1 MEISNL
7 ISYSNLISF
16 ALGAL
21 LTYFTA
27 NQLKKSKKTL
37 KNGEE
42 KAAEKTSKNIELEGG
57 EENINT
63 ALLDLSEDVS
73 FKSQN
78 LIWVT
83 KDNNA
88 QAEKLTA
95 LFADISEAVE
105 NNAASIEEISAIIE
119 ELSSSSNLIN
129 QETENME
136 EFTEEVLNI
145 SEENKTWIEESAST
159 LIEVSENVTNSADSI
174 KLVEEA
180 LDNTNQLLSGIKKIT
195 DQINLLALN
204 ASIEAARAGEAG
216 RGFNV
221 VAGEIKSLS
230 EETEKLTERISDAFA
245 EMNAEINNT
254 ETIISRGIKNIEG
267 VEELASKSV
276 NSFEKMNDNLKKAV
290 NSIARL
296 SANTENQA
304 AAAEQSTRAV
314 EAISED
320 TATISE
326 NITDINY
333 AVKEQN
339 KNSSKILDYSQS
351 LEDVSY
357 NLHKISVKNKDE
369 AMLIFGVNPFTKPEK
384 VKELY
389 LPIINKVTKLISK
402 KSKTIIVSDYE
413 ALINYMA
420 EDLIDIGWF
429 SPMAYVEAKSKLNIL
444 PLVTPKINGKASYQG
459 YIFCRKNSNYQ
470 SLSDLKNKSFA
481 FVDELSAS
489 GYIYPR
495 HLLQDAGLNLQRDLK
510 EIDFLGN
517 HDKVIQSVLNSEFDA
532 GATYNEAWERA
543 EKSGLNLSS
552 LKIIKKTEDI
562 PKDVIAA
569 NDQLDSELVSEIQSA
584 FLEVAGEDD
593 IKESLKQTNI
603 TDFIK
608 TVDSN
613 FDVIRKYQG

>member
-1 MEISNL
+1 MEITH
-7 ISYSNLISF
+7 IFSYSNLISF

-27 NQLKKSKKTL
+27 NQLKNSKQTL
-37 KNGEE
+37 KGREE
-42 KAAEKTSKNIELEGG
+42 KTTEKRSKSIVLEGG

-63 ALLDLSEDVS
+63 ALLELSEDVS
-73 FKSQN
+73 FKSQD

-83 KDNNA
+83 ENNNA

-105 NNAASIEEISAIIE
+105 NNAASIEEISATIE

-180 LDNTNQLLSGIKKIT
+180 LENTNQLLSGIKKIT

-254 ETIISRGIKNIEG
+254 ETIISRGIENIEG

-290 NSIARL
+290 SSIARL

-339 KNSSKILDYSQS
+339 KNSRKILDYSQS

-357 NLHKISVKNKDE
+357 KLHKISVKNKEDD
-369 AMLIFGVNPFTKPEK
+369 MLIFGVNPFTKPEK

-389 LPIINKVTKLISK
+389 LPIITKVTELISK
-402 KSKTIIVSDYE
+402 RSKTIIVSDYE

-444 PLVTPKINGKASYQG
+444 PLVTPKINAKASYQG
-459 YIFCRKNSNYQ
+459 YIFCRKSSNYQ
-470 SLSDLKNKSFA
+470 SLSELKNKSFA

-489 GYIYPR
+489 GYIYPK
-495 HLLQDAGLNLQRDLK
+495 HLLQEAGLNLKRDLA
-510 EIDFLGN
+510 EFDFLGN
-517 HDKVIQSVLNSEFDA
+517 HDNVIQSVIDEDFDA

-543 EKSGLNLSS
+543 EKSGVNLSS

-569 NDQLDSELVSEIQSA
+569 NDQLDSELVAEIQSA
-584 FLEVAGEDD
+584 FLKVADQDEL
-593 IKESLKQTNI
+593 KESLKQTNI